1 MADSS
6 SAVSTVTYAVSGGTS
21 KDRLSQIVAGTR
33 VIAVDAGWPSAVA
46 PTNPGPGEL
55 LASAFA
61 ACLLKNVERSARLMP
76 FRYRSAEVEVVATRQ
91 DSPPLF
97 REIRYELR
105 LVTDEPQRRV
115 ELLHENLRRHGTV
128 YNTLAAVCEVHG
140 SITASPPADA

>member
-1 MADSS
+1 MTDRSS
-6 SAVSTVTYAVSGGTS
+6 PEAPVTYVVHGGTS
-21 KDRLSQIVAGTR
+21 EDRRAQVEAGTS
-33 VIAVDAGWPSAVA
+33 VIAIDADWPSAV
-46 PTNPGPGEL
+46 PTESPGPGEL

-76 FRYRSAEVEVVATRQ
+76 FRYRTVEVEVVATRQ

-105 LVTDEPQRRV
+105 LVTDEPERRV

-140 SITASPPADA
+140 SISTSPTDER